1 MSKYVLDLQNK
12 DDAEVL
18 NLTNH
23 DNTATIE
30 TNLTTATV
38 DVTNLTKLVSEPIDR
53 QIFVEEHGDTTGYNI
68 LGRTVYNSD
77 YSASALLGLPY
88 NDLIAHLVREVIYGN
103 TFEDVW
109 TQWNRISHLESTQN
123 QPAKASELNSWA
135 YDEVADSVSCTINS
149 TSFIGFVS
157 NYKISTD
164 FVFDTIVG
172 SVDTDNDA
180 VVVILGFV
188 VGDDGR
194 EHTLCAVRSA
204 STEGHLKVTG
214 KFDIWYN
221 YKQSN
226 AKLIASGGGT
236 AGVSG
241 GWGSKYSRVTATKTG
256 NKFVVTCTEFSQGKE
271 VADHDATTVEVSHRF
286 DLGDHAE
293 LGKFIAGA
301 GFGYGSVSQ
310 NKSTFINVLRPDQK
324 KASAFKDVVE
334 YTNGLSEQKYYRIAY
349 LDQVTEEGEVTDGYV
364 VDDTPSRSHA
374 VTLVNKAYT
383 PDTVDV
389 SYDKVNT
396 LDVMEMTEALND
408 FDWYRPAE
416 EDGMASAPQAVVHAT
431 AGATKWDQFD
441 WIAPTADYGEAGA
454 KLFFRKDVF
463 LEAGVHTFR
472 AFADDV
478 LHVWVNDTK
487 LDIAQFT
494 DTDIELARG
503 WHTITILAVD
513 AGAGLTYAG
522 LTASRD
528 GNLIVKTDTSWKC
541 LIADD
546 VNKYD
551 VHNLPNIGVY
561 PERHKD
567 EAIEAFATA
576 ATRAGISVGK
586 MMSNIDVEFVNE
598 LDGSLPVSYL
608 QVNFDSLVLNDG
620 ANAKFRL
627 PKYFSEFVTVTK
639 LKGFMY
645 SPIAAGAVV
654 E

>member
-1 MSKYVLDLQNK
+1 MSKYVLDLQNE
-12 DDAEVL
+12 DNVEVL
-18 NLTNH
+18 NLANH

-30 TNLTTATV
+30 TNLTAEAI

-53 QIFVEEHGDTTGYNI
+53 QIFVEEHGDTTGYDI

-77 YSASALLGLPY
+77 YSASALLGLPR
-88 NDLIAHLVREVIYGN
+88 NDLLAHLVREVIYGN

-109 TQWNRISHLESTQN
+109 TQWNRISHLETTAN
-123 QPAKASELNSWA
+123 QPAKASELNSWQ
-135 YDEVADSVSCTINS
+135 YNESNDSIICTINS
-149 TSFIGFVS
+149 STFIGFVS
-157 NYKISTD
+157 NYKIATD

-172 SVDTDNDA
+172 SVDADNDS

-204 STEGHLKVTG
+204 SIEGHLKVTG

-236 AGVSG
+236 ASESG
-241 GWGSKYSRVTATKTG
+241 GWGSKYSRVKATKTG
-256 NKFVVTCTEFSQGKE
+256 NKFVVTCTEFSQSDD
-271 VADHDATTVEVSHRF
+271 VAAHDATTVEVSHRF

-293 LGKFIAGA
+293 LAKFIPGA

-334 YTNGLSEQKYYRIAY
+334 YINGQAEQKYYRIAY
-349 LDQVTEEGEVTDGYV
+349 LDQVIEEGEVTDGYV

-396 LDVMEMTEALND
+396 LDVMEMTEVLND

-416 EDGMASAPQAVVHAT
+416 EDAMASALQAVVHTT
-431 AGATKWDQFD
+431 AGEAKWDQFD
-441 WIAPTADYGEAGA
+441 WIAPTATFGEKDA
-454 KLFFRKDVF
+454 KFFIRKDVY
-463 LEAGVHTFR
+463 LETGTYDFR

-478 LHVWVNDTK
+478 LHVWVGEQK
-487 LDIAQFT
+487 LDIEQFNVKSVAL
-494 DTDIELARG
+494 EGG
-503 WHTITILAVD
+503 WHTITLLCVD
-513 AGAGLTYAG
+513 AGAGHTYAG
-522 LTASRD
+522 LTASRN
-528 GNLIVKTDTSWKC
+528 GSLIVKTDTSWKC

-546 VNKYD
+546 TNKYD
-551 VHNLPNIGVY
+551 EHNLPNIGVY
-561 PERHKD
+561 PERHKA
-567 EAIEAFATA
+567 EALEAFATA
-576 ATRAGISVGK
+576 ATRAGINVGK
-586 MMSNIDVEFVNE
+586 MMSNLEVEFVNE

-608 QVNFDSLVLNDG
+608 QVNFDSFVLNDG
-620 ANAKFRL
+620 VNAKFRL
-627 PKYFSEFVTVTK
+627 PKYFSEFVSITK
-639 LKGFMY
+639 LNGFAY
-645 SPIAAGAVV
+645 APIQAASVV